1 MITEAYISGQLGK
14 AIYKDDGK
22 LFLIHNKN
30 DNKPVECDHHDYSLF
45 FGVAGDY
52 EHILYAGTTLK
63 ELKKELSFRSAAFNA
78 MTFLIIGMDVDHKV
92 DLKEKAIRRAEEIL
106 ANKDSFSFARKRLMS
121 CLLPADTDID
131 RAIEISRRMGA
142 MLTLSVYEE
151 VLRSQP
157 VIGQVRAIWDD
168 VAARRI
174 DGEDEV
180 KHAEGVLFINGI
192 FADFVHAVMTVDV
205 SVIDDI
211 ISSVRKSRK
220 LNEQVKGIV
229 VLLYDMRAALIPVV
243 KASAGG
249 DVVGDIDPIEALIRT
264 YNENTPQYINR
275 HINQREVKGIVDEK
289 INYIKQIISQKNN
302 KNLEIYLYD
311 ISDYNLNNGGSQFLV
326 MTYCNLATHAM
337 RSHKWDLTERL
348 LDYATLLGIKYP
360 IIWNLRSELFKLKG
374 SLDKALSA
382 YDEAVALFP
391 NDAAA
396 RCGRAEVLRELGR
409 LTEALNAYDEAV
421 ALFQTNAAA
430 RCGRAEVLR
439 ELGRLTEALS
449 AYDEAV
455 ALFPTN
461 AAVKNGRAGLLLVSN
476 RHAELRESLIIET
489 PVTKDEW
496 TGYHIVAM
504 SYLKEGRE
512 LDEAIRRLQYGAD
525 NVKWPA
531 SRDYFASALALAKM
545 KGKRFGDALNALKKH
560 VVQISDIRN
569 QFYLLLIAHCNIALG
584 MSTDAIDDL
593 RRVSEN
599 ADNTV
604 LEIVRLIIKRYNLD
618 GNHPLSSAE
627 VAEIDDQIMD
637 MELQFLISGF
647 MLFFRKSLL
656 KGRA

>member
-1 MITEAYISGQLGK
+1 
-14 AIYKDDGK
+14 
-22 LFLIHNKN
+22 
-30 DNKPVECDHHDYSLF
+30 
-45 FGVAGDY
+45 
-52 EHILYAGTTLK
+52 
-63 ELKKELSFRSAAFNA
+63 
-78 MTFLIIGMDVDHKV
+78 
-92 DLKEKAIRRAEEIL
+92 
-106 ANKDSFSFARKRLMS
+106 
-121 CLLPADTDID
+121 
-131 RAIEISRRMGA
+131 
-142 MLTLSVYEE
+142 
-151 VLRSQP
+151 
-157 VIGQVRAIWDD
+157 WDD

-374 SLDKALSA
+374 SLDKALNAYDEAVALFPRYEPARCGRAEVLRELGRLTEALNA

-391 NDAAA
+391 NDVIAQN
-396 RCGRAEVLRELGR
+396 GRAEVLRELGR

-439 ELGRLTEALS
+439 ELGRLTEALN

-455 ALFPTN
+455 ALFPN
-461 AAVKNGRAGLLLVSN
+461 DVIAQNGRAGLLLVSN

>member
-409 LTEALNAYDEAV
+409 LTEALSAYDEAV